1 MSLSIK
7 EARALLLGDGTTRPR
22 LEFFKIES
30 VAEPVRIALSVSGIP
45 FDDVYFD
52 FFSPEWHTNFS
63 PEWHTRKSS
72 AKFGQLPELILPN
85 GTVVTDS
92 LAMLRLAGEADEEG
106 KLYPTN
112 IESRIKVESAIG
124 LVGDMRAAWTTPFII
139 GMVPERFGYP
149 PKDEWTDKDATVK
162 KLRTAFVENDLPRF
176 MQHFSLLIKE
186 NGDQFLTGEHLTI
199 ADIAAYQTIN
209 YFRRGLADHVPQDC
223 LDKHSAILEWLGRIE
238 GHKKVAAYMESKD
251 KSVKGFV

>member
-1 MSLSIK
+1 MSLTIK
-7 EARALLLGDGTTRPR
+7 EARALLLGDGTTRPK

-30 VAEPVRIALSVSGIP
+30 VAELVRIALSVAGIP
-45 FDDVYFD
+45 FDDVYYD
-52 FFSPEWHTNFS
+52 YFS

-72 AKFGQLPELILPN
+72 AKFGQLPELTLPN
-85 GTVVTDS
+85 GIVVTDS

-106 KLYPTN
+106 KLYPTS
-112 IESRIKVESAIG
+112 IESRIKVESALG
-124 LVGDMRAAWTTPFII
+124 LAGDMRTAWTTPFII

-149 PKDEWTDKDATVK
+149 PKEEWADKDATVK
-162 KLRTAFVENDLPRF
+162 KLRTAFVDNELPRF
-176 MQHFSLLIKE
+176 MKYFSLLIKE

-199 ADIAAYQTIN
+199 ADIVAYQTVN

-223 LDKHSAILEWLGRIE
+223 LDKYSAIVEWLGRVE
-238 GHKKVAAYMESKD
+238 GHEKVAAYMESKD